1 MSDEN
6 VPTADQVADP
16 EPGNRAG
23 EPEAASGGA
32 SAAAGPAEEATAGS
46 GGEEW
51 RAVVAE
57 LNALGDAIS
66 RWVKAAV
73 ADEDNKRRAA
83 EFRERL
89 DGFATKVGEV
99 AKDATDSDVG
109 RSFKEAADKTGEAFK
124 QAGEKIS
131 DEAAPKAAT
140 AFRGFADKL
149 REAAE
154 RLEKQAV
161 EKGENQSS
169 PETQDASSEATDD
182 STPDA

>member
-6 VPTADQVADP
+6 IPTADQAADP
-16 EPGNRAG
+16 EPVHPAG
-23 EPEAASGGA
+23 EPA
-32 SAAAGPAEEATAGS
+32 AGS

-57 LNALGDAIS
+57 LNALGEAIS

-124 QAGEKIS
+124 QAGGKIS
-131 DEAAPKAAT
+131 EEAAPKAAT

-149 REAAE
+149 RDAAE
-154 RLEKQAV
+154 RLEKQAA
-161 EKGENQSS
+161 EKDEQAAADEAAAEEPADA
-169 PETQDASSEATDD
+169 PEAPPRS
-182 STPDA
+182 